1 MAETFGII
9 LAEARMKRGL
19 TLEQVSDV
27 LRIRPAILASLE
39 REDYFGMPLKGHSR
53 NMVSAYSR
61 FLGLDSAAVTELFLQ
76 NYRDFEH
83 AEAARRRENQRTPID
98 VYSVF
103 PPGTAQPTTRSRDGA
118 ANAGQGV
125 RSIWDKPTPSSELHS
140 GYDSRSPHI
149 ERSAKSAAR
158 RRPSQGSASGAAA
171 GVGSGRSSGEL
182 GRNSVNRS
190 GGVRGGTSGASGS
203 ASNARGTRSS
213 SAFSQ
218 AMGAGSANRNEK
230 NGTLRRLMTTTPLP
244 LILLVV
250 LVVLALVFWSVR
262 ANSKKNDTGSNAY
275 IPIQSGGSQTNQN
288 DDEAKD
294 DVLTNPGMIP
304 DEPTADMNYG
314 PFELKV
320 DVDVDNAPWVMIMVD
335 GQEVFNGILN
345 SPAVYTVQIN
355 CEVQTGRPGSTT
367 VYRNGVRQ
375 EMEIGRTGA
384 GTIKMQIIE
393 KPVNDHTTNPPV
405 DDKE

>member
-1 MAETFGII
+1 
-9 LAEARMKRGL
+9 
-19 TLEQVSDV
+19 
-27 LRIRPAILASLE
+27 
-39 REDYFGMPLKGHSR
+39 MPLKGHSR

-83 AEAARRRENQRTPID
+83 AEAVRRRENQRTPID
-98 VYSVF
+98 VYSML
-103 PPGTAQPTTRSRDGA
+103 PPGTAQPTSRSRDGA

-158 RRPSQGSASGAAA
+158 RRPSQGSATGAAA
-171 GVGSGRSSGEL
+171 GVGAGRAGEL
-182 GRNSVNRS
+182 ARGSVSRS
-190 GGVRGGTSGASGS
+190 GAARSGTSGASGASS
-203 ASNARGTRSS
+203 ATGGARAARGTRGG

-218 AMGAGSANRNEK
+218 AMGNAGGAGRSESGGA
-230 NGTLRRLMTTTPLP
+230 LRRLMTTTPLP

-250 LVVLALVFWSVR
+250 MVVVVLVFMSVR
-262 ANSKKNDTGSNAY
+262 ANNKKNNTGTDTY
-275 IPIQSGGSQTNQN
+275 IPIQSGGSQQN
-288 DDEAKD
+288 DGDND
-294 DVLTNPGMIP
+294 LTNDVLTNPGMIP
-304 DEPTADMNYG
+304 EEPTADQNYG

-367 VYRNGVRQ
+367 IYRNGVRQ

-384 GTIKMQIIE
+384 GTIKMEIIE
-393 KPVNDHTTNPPV
+393 KPVNDHTTNQPV
-405 DDKE
+405 DD